1 MNYLLGIDDTDTL
14 ESRGTGFHARQ
25 LAASIEDEK
34 LGIIHG
40 ISRHQNFVHP
50 DIPYT
55 SQNSSAC
62 IAVDTNQA
70 ETLKQFCRDF
80 LLEIAPEG
88 SDVGICM
95 AATDKVADEI
105 ILWGNRAKREVLT
118 KKEALSLAEKCNIYL
133 EGLTG
138 THDGIIGALAAIG
151 LQKSGDDGRFI
162 WLRHKKELRDLVEG
176 IFSQD
181 ELKDDFGVEQIFAI
195 DGEAIKAGESI
206 FVHEWFRPVL
216 RNNKVTLIVEKHTDN
231 GEYFWKT
238 ASKDYIRAHS

>member
-14 ESRGTGFHARQ
+14 ETRGTGFNARQ
-25 LAASIEDEK
+25 LAAQIERER
-34 LGIIHG
+34 LGVIHG
-40 ISRHQNFVHP
+40 ITRHQNYVHP

-62 IAVDTNQA
+62 LVVESDSP
-70 ETLKQFCRDF
+70 EKLKAFSRSF

-95 AATDKVADEI
+95 IREDE
-105 ILWGNRAKREVLT
+105 LNDEVLAWGKRAKCEVLT
-118 KKEALSLAEKCNIYL
+118 KNEALDLAGRYNIYL

-138 THDGIIGALAAIG
+138 THDGIIGALAAVG
-151 LQKSGDDGRFI
+151 LRKSGNDGRFI
-162 WLRHKKELRDLVEG
+162 WLKHKKELRELSSGYYGQKVLEKEFG
-176 IFSQD
+176 VQQIISLSEKINPQD
-181 ELKDDFGVEQIFAI
+181 E
-195 DGEAIKAGESI
+195 I

-216 RNNKVTLIVEKHTDN
+216 KNYKVTLIVEKHNEN
-231 GEYFWKT
+231 GKYFWKT